1 MTTDIS
7 IPDDLWDGD
16 EESVITA
23 WLASDGATV
32 KEGALIAEIMTAKV
46 QHEITA
52 PASGTLTILKEQD
65 AVVAKGDVI
74 GRIA

>member
-1 MTTDIS
+1 MTTDIQ
-7 IPDDLWDGD
+7 IPEDLYEGD

-46 QHEITA
+46 QHEMTA
-52 PASGTLTILKEQD
+52 PASGTLKILKQQD
-65 AVVAKGDVI
+65 DVVAKGTVI
-74 GRIA
+74 GQII

>member
-1 MTTDIS
+1 MATDIIIS
-7 IPDDLWDGD
+7 SDLWDGD

-23 WLASDGATV
+23 WLASDGASVT
-32 KEGALIAEIMTAKV
+32 KGALIAEIMTAKV

-52 PASGTLTILKEQD
+52 PATGILTIAKAQD

-74 GRIA
+74 GSIS